1 MSVLR
6 TIGKWC
12 AAAIIAVGVGSTA
25 LAGSPALAG
34 TAADVPQSFS
44 ADSGDA
50 CRLGAARGT
59 LVWHQP
65 PAGRTVDG
73 TATVSDRLPS
83 PGCGDDGRHTV
94 LVLTAR
100 AGGEAVDQE
109 VLEADNG
116 QRTYRFTLSA
126 PVQVAEVVVRVCR
139 RGPAG
144 SYCGAA
150 QTLPAP
156 IFTASASAV

>member
-6 TIGKWC
+6 TLGVLC
-12 AAAIIAVGVGSTA
+12 AAAVIAGGVGA
-25 LAGSPALAG
+25 PALAG
-34 TAADVPQSFS
+34 GSATDVTQSFS
-44 ADSGDA
+44 AHSGDA

-59 LVWHQP
+59 TVWHQP

-83 PGCGDDGRHTV
+83 PGCGDDGPNTV

-100 AGGEAVDQE
+100 AGGEVVDQE

-116 QRTYRFTLSA
+116 QRTYRFALSA
-126 PVQVAEVVVRVCR
+126 AVPVTEVVVRVCR
-139 RGPAG
+139 RGTAG

-156 IFTASASAV
+156 IFTAG

>member
-6 TIGKWC
+6 TLGVLC
-12 AAAIIAVGVGSTA
+12 AAAVITGGVGA
-25 LAGSPALAG
+25 PALAG
-34 TAADVPQSFS
+34 GSATDLTQSFS
-44 ADSGDA
+44 AHSGDA

-59 LVWHQP
+59 IVWHQP

-83 PGCGDDGRHTV
+83 PGCGDDGRNTV

-100 AGGEAVDQE
+100 AGGEVVDQE

-116 QRTYRFTLSA
+116 QRTYRFALSA
-126 PVQVAEVVVRVCR
+126 AVPVTEVVVRVCR
-139 RGPAG
+139 RGTVG
-144 SYCGAA
+144 SYCGAT

-156 IFTASASAV
+156 IFTAG

>member
-6 TIGKWC
+6 TIGMRC
-12 AAAIIAVGVGSTA
+12 AAAIIAAGVGSTA
-25 LAGSPALAG
+25 FAGSPALAR

-83 PGCGDDGRHTV
+83 PGCGDDGRNTV

-100 AGGEAVDQE
+100 AGGEVVDQE
-109 VLEADNG
+109 VLEADDG

-156 IFTASASAV
+156 IFTTG